1 MPAYANPTLVLDK
14 PLEAI
19 QTGTEVFVVTAD
31 PGGVYS
37 ALAVISAGEF
47 LFDFSAATIAADT
60 ATTGRELTIPEIQ
73 MGSVGKLTAGALN
86 GYIVITNGVGE
97 EILFQTPATGAQ
109 ITDGAAV
116 TIASFKITN
125 PQAVVAP

>member
-37 ALAVISAGEF
+37 ALDAISAGEF
-47 LFDFSAATIAADT
+47 LFDFSVATIAADT

-73 MGSVGKLTAGALN
+73 MGSVGIATGGALN
-86 GYIVITNGVGE
+86 GYIVITNGTA
-97 EILFQTPATGAQ
+97 ILFQTEATGAE
-109 ITDGAAV
+109 ITNGAAV

-125 PQAVVAP
+125 PQAVSVP